1 ETTVPFV
8 PPTAEQLGLYL
19 GLDEIQGDRADLLIA
34 TAIGLCQTVVKPLPE
49 GAEAVVLSVAGR
61 AYVNPQQVSYE
72 TTGRMSV
79 QRRRGSSTTTAS
91 SLRTSRKAGI
101 PDACPLPVWG
111 DRADRPDGRFT
122 RPGPARPAPPGR
134 RRVVRPDRVCGHAAG
149 ADSAG
154 GRQPAAGPG

>member
-1 ETTVPFV
+1 TVPFV

-72 TTGRMSV
+72 TIGPMSV
-79 QRRRGSSTTTAS
+79 QRPQGSGGLYLTKSDKSALRALAGRGGAFTVDPTPES
-91 SLRTSRKAGI
+91 
-101 PDACPLPVWG
+101 
-111 DRADRPDGRFT
+111 ADPSPTWLIDDYSVFAEDFEEGWY
-122 RPGPARPAPPGR
+122 P
-134 RRVVRPDRVCGHAAG
+134 
-149 ADSAG
+149 
-154 GRQPAAGPG
+154 